1 MSDPNPDDTR
11 LREAFSRL
19 RAHDARRR
27 PPFSALRRPPP
38 VRPFPRAVVALVPL
52 VAAAVLFVVCGA
64 PSSKPLASS
73 PPIAVSSSP
82 SSIELAADVAPPSG
96 DVAAALPLD
105 FLLEPTFGGPSDSMA
120 FLSRVPPLDLS
131 KGPR

>member
-1 MSDPNPDDTR
+1 MNDPDADDAR
-11 LREAFSRL
+11 LRDAFLRL
-19 RAHDARRR
+19 KAHDARRR
-27 PPFSALRRPPP
+27 PAFAALRRPPT
-38 VRPFPRAVVALVPL
+38 VRPFPRVVVALVPL

-73 PPIAVSSSP
+73 PSSAASSSP
-82 SSIELAADVAPPSG
+82 SPVELAADVAPPSG
-96 DVAAALPLD
+96 HIAVALPLD

-120 FLSRVPPLDLS
+120 FLSRVPPLELS